1 MSHLGPFNPP
11 TFEGGSTDNKFKFI
25 NFGVATPDV
34 VLGQLGAAKTINNL
48 DLNSELLTVS
58 ADEIPV
64 FFGVVF
70 PADKSPENFKGFY
83 VVNGKGKG
91 TYGLNGTITLTANDL
106 ERIEK
111 EETQDATNGGGFDG
125 GLIEVIE
132 TDPNAHVEN
141 LGEIGIENIIDHL
154 NANHTFVIGAKTWY
168 FDLTRNGKRLFYIF
182 TGNQGTYGLGETPF
196 TTENTYLMFTEAMP
210 NAGKIEIEGIS
221 FDYRPTLTND
231 GGYPMPGDMALNNF
245 ENNGVFA
252 KTLVLG
258 SGDPFLFASWEK
270 VDIENKED
278 KANKATNFEVINDFL
293 YPTTKAVKDNIDLV
307 VLAQEDALSLKS
319 DISQTGRR
327 LTANQ
332 ATSTIN
338 LVDANGVVLDSLA
351 VGFLNNEGT
360 VLVFNPTSET
370 IDMKND
376 AGEILSSI
384 PISSFLTNIGSNLN
398 LVGSSLQLRDTANA
412 VMSTV
417 VLTVD
422 NVSNLQTILNN
433 KLDKNGDGSGLTNI
447 NKRVF
452 DTSDTGSTNQNKWTK
467 ICNIDITNRYGS
479 VIFEVN
485 MFSRNTDT
493 NVILESL
500 EVKVMQQNPFGLDPI
515 VNIKH
520 FNKYGLTVH
529 NQFGYKLVSNT
540 PTTVVEIY
548 QKSIRTYSSTIGYLQ
563 THNFSSTN
571 IDFLSNQTFSAT
583 IADIVVVPT
592 VVMLTSDSEIDANTL
607 DGLDS
612 EDFVRKTGGVTDHI
626 TGTKFFD
633 DGSRIVLGT
642 LGGAKFFHSVSKTY
656 LDLKIGDFIIRDN
669 FTERFRFTKS
679 TGEFKATSFK
689 RTGGTPE
696 QSLMADGSVKV
707 FANILETS
715 FILDDTQLKNVGT
728 TTIGVLPALD
738 SNQFYDVLS
747 VSYYYTYLLEVFDNL
762 KILNIGGFTT
772 TNLQTATTSGIYK
785 FAPNSFNYIVPQL
798 GEALT
803 VSSPSP
809 NSTTGKGQAKFF
821 VTYRIVTV

>member
-1 MSHLGPFNPP
+1 MAIVTIQIIKNWFKTGLKPTQAQFWAVFDSFRHKSEKVPFNDIDGL
-11 TFEGGSTDNKFKFI
+11 TDLFNEKVDKIEGLGLSTNDF
-25 NFGVATPDV
+25 T
-34 VLGQLGAAKTINNL
+34 AALKTKL
-48 DLNSELLTVS
+48 
-58 ADEIPV
+58 
-64 FFGVVF
+64 
-70 PADKSPENFKGFY
+70 ENFTNY
-83 VVNGKGKG
+83 VHP
-91 TYGLNGTITLTANDL
+91 DFHQMS
-106 ERIEK
+106 EIE
-111 EETQDATNGGGFDG
+111 
-125 GLIEVIE
+125 GLIE
-132 TDPNAHVEN
+132 A
-141 LGEIGIENIIDHL
+141 L
-154 NANHTFVIGAKTWY
+154 
-168 FDLTRNGKRLFYIF
+168 
-182 TGNQGTYGLGETPF
+182 
-196 TTENTYLMFTEAMP
+196 
-210 NAGKIEIEGIS
+210 
-221 FDYRPTLTND
+221 D
-231 GGYPMPGDMALNNF
+231 GYALASDVSLL
-245 ENNGVFA
+245 EQE
-252 KTLVLG
+252 LG
-258 SGDPFLFASWEK
+258 S
-270 VDIENKED
+270 
-278 KANKATNFEVINDFL
+278 
-293 YPTTKAVKDNIDLV
+293 
-307 VLAQEDALSLKS
+307 KS

-422 NVSNLQTILNN
+422 NVSNLQAILNN
-433 KLDKNGDGSGLTNI
+433 KLDKNGDGSDLTNI

-452 DTSDTGSTNQNKWTK
+452 KTKDTTNVDQNKWTK
-467 ICNIDITNRYGS
+467 IATIDITSRYGS
-479 VIFEVN
+479 TIFN
-485 MFSRNTDT
+485 LSMFSQNTDS
-493 NVILESL
+493 NVILENM
-500 EVKVMQQNPFGLDPI
+500 EVKILQQSAFGVDPYI
-515 VNIKH
+515 NIKH
-520 FNKYGLTVH
+520 FNKYGNTLH

-548 QKSIRTYSSTIGYLQ
+548 QKSIRTYSSTIGYIN
-563 THNFSSTN
+563 TSFSSSTN
-571 IDFLSNQTFSAT
+571 INFLSEQPFSST

-592 VVMLTSDSEIDANTL
+592 VAFLTSDSEIDANTL

-612 EDFVRKTGGVTDHI
+612 GDFIRKTGSFDEDVSGLKNHIDGIKVKSRTSSYGNQRGVQISNSLNQTA
-626 TGTKFFD
+626 FMWLD
-633 DGSRIVLGT
+633 DENELNIQSSSTNPRGINIGFNGSPV
-642 LGGAKFFHSVSKTY
+642 
-656 LDLKIGDFIIRDN
+656 KI
-669 FTERFRFTKS
+669 S
-679 TGEFKATSFK
+679 GEIESTSFK
-689 RTGGTPE
+689 TPEGTAE

-738 SNQFYDVLS
+738 PNQFYEVLS

-762 KILNIGGFTT
+762 KTLNIGGFTT

-785 FAPNSFNYIVPQL
+785 FTPNSFNSIVPQL

-821 VTYRIVTV
+821 VTYRIVTT